1 LSPIRRWPSAGNPRI
16 CVMIKLKNMS
26 TSKFFQKKTHALL
39 GLTSS
44 SSFSFS
50 GMETIIVGL
59 VLEVF
64 EEFDDDLEGN
74 RRIVTDRV

>member
-1 LSPIRRWPSAGNPRI
+1 LNL
-16 CVMIKLKNMS
+16 CYDQTKKHV
-26 TSKFFQKKTHALL
+26 KFKIFSKKTHALL

-50 GMETIIVGL
+50 GMETIVVGL

-74 RRIVTDRV
+74 SVRIEPKVVE